1 MGGRTDQPSRY
12 ARHPFV
18 AAPKIFSNLP
28 AFCDSAGCILVLFC
42 WDRILSLVWALVC
55 RTRFLVL
62 YSRRFP
68 PFHGTMSGQT
78 APLLSTLLSWIDLG
92 RLNPGDVIDEAPLVA
107 EFGISRTPVR
117 EALLQLEAMG
127 LIRRL
132 PRKGAVVF
140 RPTLEEFLA
149 ILEVHAR
156 LEAQAAGLA
165 ARRLS
170 KSGAVALEATVKACE
185 AHAKRGDADPDGYY
199 QLNLAFHATVA
210 DAAGNPFLTEMIKT
224 NARKLLAYYRARYRY
239 AGSIVA
245 SAREHRQLAGLI
257 TSGDTAGAEALMQR
271 HVQFDQVTAMDLLAA
286 LA

>member
-1 MGGRTDQPSRY
+1 M
-12 ARHPFV
+12 
-18 AAPKIFSNLP
+18 I
-28 AFCDSAGCILVLFC
+28 
-42 WDRILSLVWALVC
+42 
-55 RTRFLVL
+55 
-62 YSRRFP
+62 
-68 PFHGTMSGQT
+68 GQT
-78 APLLSTLLSWIDLG
+78 APLVSTLLSWIDLG
-92 RLNPGDVIDEAPLVA
+92 RLNPGDVIEEALLVA
-107 EFGISRTPVR
+107 EFGVSRTPVR

-170 KSGAVALEATVKACE
+170 KSGAAALEATVEACE
-185 AHAKRGDADPDGYY
+185 AHAMRGDADPDGYY

-210 DAAGNPFLTEMIKT
+210 DAAGNAFLTDLIKT

-239 AGSIVA
+239 AGSIAA
-245 SAREHRQLAGLI
+245 SAREHRALAGLI
-257 TSGDTAGAEALMQR
+257 TSGDTASAEAMMQR